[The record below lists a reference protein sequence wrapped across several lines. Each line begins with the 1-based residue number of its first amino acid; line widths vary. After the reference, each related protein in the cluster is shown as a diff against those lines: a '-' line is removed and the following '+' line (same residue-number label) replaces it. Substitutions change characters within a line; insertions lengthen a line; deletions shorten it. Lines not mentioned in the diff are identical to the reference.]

1 MNEKNRTHA
10 KLALNL
16 GDGLAKALDVADTTG
31 TIGELKPMI
40 ERTRERLNTCDYRNE
55 EDFSA
60 ARTKATDIADMIT
73 TDGYTNWVRA
83 ETRDLIRDLRA
94 IYYSFFE

>member
-16 GDGLAKALDVADTTG
+16 ASGLAQSLDVADTTG
-31 TIGELKPMI
+31 TVGELKPMVI
-40 ERTRERLNTCDYRNE
+40 RAKERLLACDYRDE
-55 EDFSA
+55 EDFRE
-60 ARTKATDIADMIT
+60 ARLKATDIHDVLVC
-73 TDGYTNWVRA
+73 DGYTGWVRA
-83 ETRDLIRDLRA
+83 ETRDLIRDLRK